1 MAQPEAV
8 FNPFKIFDREVAR
21 KFLIQSRDR
30 VKYTPE
36 QLEEMV
42 PCSLRTY
49 KIDGKNWFLVKDV
62 CSYLGITPNHT
73 GRALNSID
81 PNYIRMEDVREKSM
95 NPDSGFML
103 SEPTRPYKMYLVNE
117 PGIYALIFKSRTTYA
132 IEFKKWLNEE
142 VLPAIRTQGSY
153 ILSEEKKEEV
163 EEINAELEMKE
174 YEAECKSPSE
184 VEAEF
189 REILEEKDRIIE
201 EKEEIIVEQQS
212 TIEKKDKQHDELI
225 SILSGIQDS
234 MSNLSQK
241 MTRLETHNE
250 NLTRTIN
257 TIRDVVVKDR
267 IAAPADD
274 GKSHVFAIIS
284 TRRDNPQEH
293 QYPYTTIK
301 CQKKHLNTNFR
312 KKKGE
317 YPDAEIIFQ
326 IPNPSAD
333 KMFDCLKERVRAND
347 LAVTFCRS
355 SFRLGDGVQIN
366 QIVDIVNEIERERVR
381 ID

>member
-1 MAQPEAV
+1 MTQPEAV

-21 KFLIQSRDR
+21 KFLILPRYR
-30 VKYTPE
+30 VNLSSE

-42 PCSLRTY
+42 PHSLRTFR
-49 KIDGKNWFLVKDV
+49 IDGNTWFLAKDV
-62 CSYLGITPNHT
+62 CSFLGITPDHSS
-73 GRALNSID
+73 RALNSIE
-81 PNYIRMEDVREKSM
+81 PNYVFKRRVKIDVSPQCGDTSRTSTYTGEQ
-95 NPDSGFML
+95 
-103 SEPTRPYKMYLVNE
+103 YLVNE
-117 PGIYALIFKSRTTYA
+117 PGVYALIQKSRTVYA

-142 VLPAIRTQGSY
+142 VLPVIRTQGSY

-163 EEINAELEMKE
+163 EDINAELEMRE

-201 EKEEIIVEQQS
+201 EKEEIIVDQQA

-225 SILSGIQDS
+225 SLLSGIQDS
-234 MSNLSQK
+234 MSSMNQK

-267 IAAPADD
+267 IATPADD
-274 GKSHVFAIIS
+274 GKGNVFAIIS
-284 TRRDNPQEH
+284 THRDNPQEH

-317 YPDAEIIFQ
+317 YPEAEIVFQ

-333 KMFDCLKERVRAND
+333 KMFDCLKERVRANE
-347 LAVTFCRS
+347 LEVTFYHS

-366 QIVDIVNEIERERVR
+366 QLIDIVNEIERERVR